1 MKKAVNIVLCGAGGR
16 MGREISALARRDR
29 RVRISEGIDLENR
42 ERMAQALKKADVV
55 VDFSSPAASVGFAA
69 AAAKARVP
77 IVVGTT
83 GFTPSQ
89 ARRLR
94 RGAARS
100 AVLLAPNCSPGMN
113 LLFELARRAS
123 SALSSYRPSIS
134 ETHHKGKKDA
144 PSGSAKRLAEAV
156 RAGRRNSKPVPTSS
170 LRRGRVVGDHTL
182 SLTGPDEKLE
192 LTHRAQHRR
201 VFARGAL
208 QAAVWLAGKR
218 PGLYTMGDL
227 FRP

>member
-1 MKKAVNIVLCGAGGR
+1 

-29 RVRISEGIDLENR
+29 RVRISERIGRKNQGRIEK
-42 ERMAQALKKADVV
+42 ALAGADVV
-55 VDFSSPAASVGFAA
+55 VDFSSPAASIGFAA

-83 GFTPSQ
+83 GFTPGQ

-94 RGAARS
+94 SGAVRS

-123 SALSSYRPSIS
+123 GALGAYRPSIS

-156 RAGRRNSKPVPTSS
+156 RQGRRDSRPVPTSS
-170 LRRGRVVGDHTL
+170 VRKGRVIGDHTL
-182 SLTGPDEKLE
+182 ILAGRDERLE
-192 LTHRAQHRR
+192 LTHRAQNRR

-208 QAAVWLAGKR
+208 SAAVWLAGKKA
-218 PGLYTMGDL
+218 GLYTMGDL
-227 FRP
+227 FRR